1 MDIRTIS
8 ATLAILGT
16 GLSLSA
22 CKKGA
27 DATEVPASTPAAADG
42 SCGADKGHGHASCS
56 ADKTA
61 GDAAGDDKAEKS
73 CGAKG
78 DGSCGAKGD
87 GSCGAK
93 GDGSCGGDK
102 AAPPSTAAAEPTPT
116 PTTSAPAVAADT
128 TAPAATSKTKTKTAK
143 KKKANGEAAC
153 GEGTCA

>member
-1 MDIRTIS
+1 MDICTIS

-27 DATEVPASTPAAADG
+27 DATEVPASAPAAADG

-61 GDAAGDDKAEKS
+61 GDAAGGDKAEKS

-87 GSCGAK
+87 GSCG
-93 GDGSCGGDK
+93 GDK
-102 AAPPSTAAAEPTPT
+102 AAAPPSTAAAEPTPT

-128 TAPAATSKTKTKTAK
+128 TAPAATSKTKTKTK